1 MGRRAEGGGAD
12 PAAPGRGRR
21 PGPALG
27 LDLGEARIGVAISD
41 DARRVAVPLG
51 TIRAGAPEDLRA
63 VAELVAERKVTLVV
77 VGHPVSM
84 SGAAG
89 EAARRAER
97 FAEALRAV
105 LAVPVVLQ
113 DERLS
118 TAEADRALR
127 RAGARARD
135 RRRAQ
140 DASAAAVIL
149 QAHLDAARGG

>member
-63 VAELVAERKVTLVV
+63 VAELVTERRVTLVV

>member
-1 MGRRAEGGGAD
+1 MGRRGGEGSGE
-12 PAAPGRGRR
+12 R

-51 TIRAGAPEDLRA
+51 TIRAGAPDDLRA
-63 VAELVAERKVTLVV
+63 VAKLVAERGVTLVV

-84 SGAAG
+84 SGAAR

-97 FAEALRAV
+97 FAEGLRAV
-105 LAVPVVLQ
+105 LDVPVILQ

-118 TAEADRALR
+118 TAEAERALR
-127 RAGARARD
+127 HAGADARAR
-135 RRRAQ
+135 RRVR

-149 QAHLDAARGG
+149 QAHLDAGRGG